1 MVPINQHSWWSGSDE
16 RAIIHFRN
24 GNVYEGGIS
33 MKCMHGE
40 GRFRWADGTVY
51 LGQFKDNQIHGK
63 GIIQW
68 KDDTWYEGYFVGSLR
83 HGRGLYVDS
92 RKQRSYT
99 GEWLCGTKHGQGAIY
114 YSGTFKNSYDGDWV
128 NNVRH
133 GFGSREY
140 CAVSGYKGEWEY
152 YTREGKGLMIWPN
165 HDFYRG
171 GWKNDVMS
179 GFGIYIWEA
188 CYNNSMSVPSLIA
201 YNGNWEKGQRHGY
214 GVLNLGFGLG
224 SYYKGEFRKDKK
236 DGAGMIVTN
245 NGLILKDQNLF
256 IDDNFGTLS
265 ETNNSNA
272 PSIDNKRNAI
282 QEPFKFDICDQ
293 YIGLYYHIDQ
303 ALKRLD
309 KEKEIIDNT
318 ISEYLENNKERGGRQ
333 SCTVNNSTTVAEINI
348 EEFMTFEE
356 IALRKALQC
365 YEMQLKSIYYQYAT
379 ICNTEEVHFTPVLIR
394 LYFWQLFYDCNIHSK
409 GLTLIDID
417 RTFHANSAWLSKS
430 PHNPFEKIYFW
441 QFLHCLIAIA
451 SKLYAKRQL
460 PEKKPDTILSCAFRT
475 FMEEDILT
483 GVGRKYGHLTD
494 GCGLFVPLKGAY
506 DLYRIIGE
514 PCTIRDFLCAI
525 RYASHSTEQ
534 QPVLVEEDPLLG
546 QNAYVF
552 GDEITYVADHIPNG
566 DTCEKIDLKLF
577 NIGNLSSKTII
588 KIFSSIFPNI
598 ISNENVINLDIELV
612 FFEFFEV
619 FIACVEESIRLKD
632 EEAKYQ
638 DELFRKGS
646 LARNT
651 EINLHNMPKV
661 K

>member
-1 MVPINQHSWWSGSDE
+1 MTTAYTFLKGQNSFCNSGE
-16 RAIIHFRN
+16 PYA
-24 GNVYEGGIS
+24 
-33 MKCMHGE
+33 
-40 GRFRWADGTVY
+40 RFASLLEKEDFEELY
-51 LGQFKDNQIHGK
+51 PQGQFKDNQIHGK

-114 YSGTFKNSYDGDWV
+114 YSGTFKNSYD
-128 NNVRH
+128 
-133 GFGSREY
+133 
-140 CAVSGYKGEWEY
+140 VSGYKGEWEY

-309 KEKEIIDNT
+309 KEREIIDNT

-394 LYFWQLFYDCNIHSK
+394 LYFWQLFYDCNIHS
-409 GLTLIDID
+409 
-417 RTFHANSAWLSKS
+417 
-430 PHNPFEKIYFW
+430 
-441 QFLHCLIAIA
+441 
-451 SKLYAKRQL
+451 
-460 PEKKPDTILSCAFRT
+460 
-475 FMEEDILT
+475 
-483 GVGRKYGHLTD
+483 HLTD